1 MPHFKIGD
9 DVGVR
14 TELGLIVRGRI
25 TAGHGDGKFTVQR
38 FNGYGWTA
46 EEEVS
51 ADKLTNCSPMPAD
64 REIYESQ
71 VPTSEREST
80 NFTQDFR
87 IAESY
92 GVAAIADT
100 YRRAFAG
107 WKHHY
112 KYLTELAMVLNH
124 RLHYWFHTAGENDER
139 TKLYNRFW
147 QQTYDWGCAHLKG
160 DELSFF
166 CAVLD

>member
-1 MPHFKIGD
+1 MPQFKIGD

-51 ADKLTNCSPMPAD
+51 ADKLTTCSPMPAD

-80 NFTQDFR
+80 TFTQDFR
-87 IAESY
+87 IAETY
-92 GVAAIADT
+92 GVAAIKGT
-100 YRRAFAG
+100 YRRAFSG
-107 WKHHY
+107 WKTSY
-112 KYLTELAMVLNH
+112 KYLTELTMTLNH
-124 RLHYWFHTAGENDER
+124 RLHYWFNAAGEDDER
-139 TKLYNRFW
+139 TKLYSELWER
-147 QQTYDWGCAHLKG
+147 TDAWGYNNLKG
-160 DELSFF
+160 EELSFF
-166 CAVLD
+166 LRVLD